1 MLATSIDYLVM
12 FYGFAGLLILGAVL
26 GELSVWIAKIL
37 GYDFDDKKIE
47 ATDWIE
53 RLDNG
58 EILHK
63 DNMFNIDE
71 RKI

>member
-1 MLATSIDYLVM
+1 MLATSFDYLLI
-12 FYGFAGLLILGAVL
+12 FYGFAGLLILGAFL

-37 GYDFDDKKIE
+37 GYDFNDKQLE

-53 RLDNG
+53 RLNNG
-58 EILHK
+58 EVLHK
-63 DNMFNIDE
+63 DNIFIIDE